1 MLDCIS
7 WEFSANSNGRM
18 DVSFSLWHLGL
29 TLLIATIAFGFSVK
43 AASRYSHVGLTFLS
57 ASLGIEAL
65 ASLLTLFMI
74 VLDPGKFSFLLWA
87 SGILRYFG
95 LGLLIAGWILLAN
108 ARGPIGERS
117 PVALR
122 TALSRDVRRELRQMG
137 DPRRFCRGG
146 ARGDV
151 GTPDDLRCREQ
162 DGPLL
167 DGWRSHKC
175 RASIAGPPSLFNR
188 AGDPERP
195 MDGRKDIRGSRDPL
209 RDYESRLRIDCRD
222 QLWIGLDHPHESSSL
237 DGTRFR
243 QHVAWQFLIA
253 NCN

>member
-1 MLDCIS
+1 
-7 WEFSANSNGRM
+7 M
-18 DVSFSLWHLGL
+18 DVSFSLWHVGL

-122 TALSRDVRRELRQMG
+122 TALSVMSGANFVRWAILGVFVVAVLAATWALLMIFAAGSRTVPSLT
-137 DPRRFCRGG
+137 GG
-146 ARGDV
+146 EAISAALPSLV
-151 GTPDDLRCREQ
+151 
-162 DGPLL
+162 LL
-167 DGWRSHKC
+167 PC
-175 RASIAGPPSLFNR
+175 SIALAILSVR
-188 AGDPERP
+188 WMAG
-195 MDGRKDIRGSRDPL
+195 
-209 RDYESRLRIDCRD
+209 RI
-222 QLWIGLDHPHESSSL
+222 
-237 DGTRFR
+237 F
-243 QHVAWQFLIA
+243 VALAILSAIMNLACALIA
-253 NCN
+253 AISYGSG